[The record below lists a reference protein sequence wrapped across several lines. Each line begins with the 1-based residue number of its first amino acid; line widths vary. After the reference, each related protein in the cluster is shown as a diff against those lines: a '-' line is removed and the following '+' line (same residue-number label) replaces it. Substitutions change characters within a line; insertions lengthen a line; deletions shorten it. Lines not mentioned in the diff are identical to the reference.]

1 LSYQLDNDYYL
12 LNDGQPS
19 TNRTRTYITIE
30 IREEG
35 ILEVM
40 LDITYLGEIV
50 GLIVTIL
57 YIMTVYDWQI
67 TAGSR

>member
-1 LSYQLDNDYYL
+1 MSYQLDNDYYL